1 MAQNYAEIAFTGDVK
16 KLQEENGSRHTYA
29 RMEESAY
36 YDGLTESEMDFIR
49 ERDSFYLATI
59 GENGYPYIQHRGG
72 PKGFLKVIDN
82 NTLGFVDFRG
92 NKQYISVGNIAAH
105 PNVSLF
111 LMDYARRTRLKM
123 YAKVRIVSLEEE
135 SQLFETLDPREYPHK
150 PERMMV
156 FTIEAFDWN
165 CPQHITPRYTAEE
178 VAKAWEKQ
186 TAYIATLEQEIS
198 RLKAELNTQQHL
210 NSK

>member
-1 MAQNYAEIAFTGDVK
+1 MAQSYAEIAFTDDVK
-16 KLQEENGSRHTYA
+16 KLQKENGSRHTYA

-72 PKGFLKVIDN
+72 PKGFLKVIDK

-92 NKQYISVGNIAAH
+92 NKQYISVGNITAH

-123 YAKVRIVSLEEE
+123 YAKVRIVSLEDEPR
-135 SQLFETLDPREYPHK
+135 LFETLDPREYPHK
-150 PERMMV
+150 PERMMI

-165 CPQHITPRYTAEE
+165 CPQHITPRYSAEE

-186 TAYIATLEQEIS
+186 TAYVATLEQEIS
-198 RLKAELNTQQHL
+198 RLKAELNTQ
-210 NSK
+210 